1 MKALV
6 LVARSIFYSTFYI
19 RLAYMSVYKR
29 CHCQGD
35 PYPQE
40 CGGGLYFDP
49 VTYNCNWPFA
59 TQCHG
64 RPVL

>member
-1 MKALV
+1 
-6 LVARSIFYSTFYI
+6 
-19 RLAYMSVYKR
+19 MSVYKR

-35 PYPQE
+35 PYPKE

>member
-1 MKALV
+1 
-6 LVARSIFYSTFYI
+6 
-19 RLAYMSVYKR
+19 MSVYKG

>member
-1 MKALV
+1 M
-6 LVARSIFYSTFYI
+6 FYSTFYI